1 MVTVRWL
8 GSTAGWPGGCHRNCY
23 DSGFRPTADL
33 MSRPHAPASS
43 ESRFSHSLD
52 TLRELASDV
61 LAHAGR
67 QGASAC
73 EVDVSTG
80 FGQSVTVRCGEVETI
95 EYNRDKGV
103 SVSVYLGQRKGHANT
118 SDFSPKAVRE
128 TVEAAL
134 NIARFTAEDPCAGLA
149 DAALLA
155 TDADRQ
161 PDLDLYHPWMLSV
174 DDAVAIARR
183 CEQAAFAV
191 SPEISNSE
199 GATVSLQEGQFVA
212 ANSLGFI
219 AGYPSSRH
227 YLSCSLIAG
236 TNDGMQRDDWYEVAR
251 DPLALASAEA
261 IGERAAQRTL
271 SRLGARKIRT
281 CKVPVLFEA
290 PLAASL
296 IGNFVHAASGGS
308 LYRRTSF
315 LIDSLGKRVFS
326 RRLHISERPH
336 LPRALASSPFD
347 NDGVA
352 TRDREVV
359 EGGRLQ
365 GYFLSAYSARKLGM
379 QTTGNAGGCHNL
391 IVRPGKRD
399 LPGLLRKM
407 GRGLLVTELL
417 GQGVN
422 YVTGDYS
429 RGAAGYWVDGGVIAH
444 PVEGITI
451 AGNLRDMFRNIA
463 AVGTDVV
470 VRGSKQ
476 VGSILIEQM
485 KVAGD

>member
-1 MVTVRWL
+1 
-8 GSTAGWPGGCHRNCY
+8 
-23 DSGFRPTADL
+23 
-33 MSRPHAPASS
+33 MSRSVPPASS

-52 TLRELASDV
+52 ALRELARDV

-80 FGQSVTVRCGEVETI
+80 FGQSVSVRCGEVETI

-103 SVSVYLGQRKGHANT
+103 SVSVYLGRRKGHANT
-118 SDFSPKAVRE
+118 SDFSPRAVRE

-134 NIARFTAEDPCAGLA
+134 SIARFTAEDPCAGLA
-149 DAALLA
+149 DATLLA
-155 TDADRQ
+155 TDVNSQ
-161 PDLDLYHPWMLSV
+161 PDLELYHPWRLSV

-199 GATVSLQEGQFVA
+199 GATVSIQEGQFVA

-236 TNDGMQRDDWYEVAR
+236 RNDNMQRDDWYEVAR
-251 DPLALASAEA
+251 DPLALGSAEA
-261 IGERAAQRTL
+261 IGERAAQRAL
-271 SRLGARKIRT
+271 SRLGARRIRT

-315 LIDSLGKRVFS
+315 LLDSLGKRIFPS
-326 RRLHISERPH
+326 KLHISERPH
-336 LPRALASSPFD
+336 LPRALASSYFD

-352 TRDREVV
+352 TQDREVV
-359 EGGRLQ
+359 TGGRLQ

-429 RGAAGYWVDGGVIAH
+429 RGAAGYWVEGGAIVH
-444 PVEGITI
+444 PVEGVTI
-451 AGNLRDMFRNIA
+451 AGNLRDMFRNIV

-476 VGSILIEQM
+476 VGSILTEEM